1 MSESTSLSLL
11 VPPEPSSKSPD
22 LQLQIQRIV
31 AQRGHFRHVTER
43 SLHAESQGKFSDL
56 NTGADG
62 IDEAQS
68 DEDEPLLKRQERLWK
83 RREEMIERL
92 R

>member
-1 MSESTSLSLL
+1 M
-11 VPPEPSSKSPD
+11 
-22 LQLQIQRIV
+22 
-31 AQRGHFRHVTER
+31 TER